1 MVNALLVLRK
11 QAGMTQAEL
20 GVLVDLYQSEV
31 SSIERGKRMRNL
43 DNVAAY
49 FNVRNPDDLL
59 LDWDTFRERNPGYRN
74 PRAELVG
81 V

>member
-1 MVNALLVLRK
+1 MISALMVLRR
-11 QAGMTQAEL
+11 QAGLTQADL

-31 SSIERGKRMRNL
+31 SSIERGKRMRNI
-43 DNVAAY
+43 DNIAAF

-59 LDWDTFRERNPGYRN
+59 LDWDVFRERNPGYRN